1 MTVKLVAPGDD
12 IPEPEW
18 RGANP
23 DAPLDA
29 LVRRLSQEAEE
40 LFNETGGIEMIWL
53 VEAPAK
59 GQTLIMTPLVP
70 PPGQMREAKDALAE
84 GMRALFRKFG
94 VTRYVDVAEMWV
106 VRRARELGEPQG
118 SLADDPDRREVMMFN
133 ADDGFECLVAM
144 REIVR
149 PQHSKP
155 YLSKLSKIEHLNRR
169 DAQGRFCDLLPSP
182 TKAQKH

>member
-1 MTVKLVAPGDD
+1 LFDEA
-12 IPEPEW
+12 
-18 RGANP
+18 GA
-23 DAPLDA
+23 
-29 LVRRLSQEAEE
+29 
-40 LFNETGGIEMIWL
+40 IEMLWL
-53 VEAPAK
+53 VEAPGK
-59 GQTLIMTPLVP
+59 GQATIMTPLVP
-70 PPGQMREAKDALAE
+70 PPSGQIREAKDALAE

-94 VTRYVDVAEMWV
+94 VTRYVNVAETWV
-106 VRRARELGEPQG
+106 VRRERESDPPQG
-118 SLADDPDRREVMMFN
+118 SLADEPDRREVLMLN

-182 TKAQKH
+182 TKAQTH